1 MNRNEEKII
10 KYIIDHFDFTLPQL
24 QQKVQLSY
32 KVIRDFLSML
42 EKKEII
48 ALQDD
53 EQRNTFKVIDTLL
66 LKNYLI
72 THMPKE
78 HEAILDEFL
87 NRINAQEVRSTED
100 FDDFDDFDDNDDTD
114 DDDMNH
120 RKNKVS
126 MSRVETGID
135 VELLNQFV
143 HTLLEDRD
151 KQKWAFTFENMYAK
165 VKRMPSKDFAIIQL
179 LLNAGTF
186 DKKGKEIVYTSTR
199 HIMDIKYPKI
209 KIQKIKKGYIVS
221 CPLRF
226 QYLED
231 RPSFI
236 SNPTIK
242 KTLEKENLFLYKKE
256 KIIVCVP
263 YILDAVEKV
272 KNILDTITL
281 YYFIKAE
288 EENGI

>member
-72 THMPKE
+72 THMPKD

-100 FDDFDDFDDNDDTD
+100 FDDFDDFDDNDDSD
-114 DDDMNH
+114 DDEMNH

-179 LLNAGTF
+179 LLNEGTF
-186 DKKGKEIVYTSTR
+186 DKKGKEIAYN
-199 HIMDIKYPKI
+199 
-209 KIQKIKKGYIVS
+209 GY
-221 CPLRF
+221 
-226 QYLED
+226 
-231 RPSFI
+231 
-236 SNPTIK
+236 
-242 KTLEKENLFLYKKE
+242 
-256 KIIVCVP
+256 
-263 YILDAVEKV
+263 
-272 KNILDTITL
+272 
-281 YYFIKAE
+281 
-288 EENGI
+288 

>member
-1 MNRNEEKII
+1 M
-10 KYIIDHFDFTLPQL
+10 
-24 QQKVQLSY
+24 KVPL
-32 KVIRDFLSML
+32 IRK
-42 EKKEII
+42 EKK
-48 ALQDD
+48 L
-53 EQRNTFKVIDTLL
+53 
-66 LKNYLI
+66 
-72 THMPKE
+72 
-78 HEAILDEFL
+78 
-87 NRINAQEVRSTED
+87 
-100 FDDFDDFDDNDDTD
+100 
-114 DDDMNH
+114 
-120 RKNKVS
+120 
-126 MSRVETGID
+126 
-135 VELLNQFV
+135 
-143 HTLLEDRD
+143 
-151 KQKWAFTFENMYAK
+151 
-165 VKRMPSKDFAIIQL
+165 
-179 LLNAGTF
+179 
-186 DKKGKEIVYTSTR
+186 